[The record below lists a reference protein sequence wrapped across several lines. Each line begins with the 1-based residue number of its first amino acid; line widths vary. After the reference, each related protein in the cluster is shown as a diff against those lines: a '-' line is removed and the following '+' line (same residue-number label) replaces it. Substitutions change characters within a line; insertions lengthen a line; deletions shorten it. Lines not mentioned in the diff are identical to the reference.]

1 LRVWA
6 VFGSVTRSRVGDR
19 FEDSEDNN
27 DHGNQPFPRIPASG
41 RPRRRLCAGGMGIGI
56 VGTPSAAAAPDCS
69 LAGVRATVASV
80 TGSARQYLDGHPD
93 ANRAAV
99 TASNQPHSQAAATL
113 RDYFSMHPQECSDLR
128 GILAPIDD
136 AERQCH
142 VTALPPN
149 LESAYHQ
156 FMAG

>member
-1 LRVWA
+1 MKISRSPVYRRVA
-6 VFGSVTRSRVGDR
+6 GVSVGCVLG
-19 FEDSEDNN
+19 
-27 DHGNQPFPRIPASG
+27 
-41 RPRRRLCAGGMGIGI
+41 GIGI
-56 VGTPSAAAAPDCS
+56 GNVGTPSATAAPDCS
-69 LAGVRATVASV
+69 PEGVQATVASV

-93 ANRAAV
+93 ANQAAIA
-99 TASNQPHSQAAATL
+99 ASNQPHPQAAATL
-113 RDYFSMHPQECSDLR
+113 RDYFSTHPQEYSDLR

-136 AERQCH
+136 TERQCH

>member
-1 LRVWA
+1 MKISRSPLYRWVA
-6 VFGSVTRSRVGDR
+6 GVGCVLGS
-19 FEDSEDNN
+19 
-27 DHGNQPFPRIPASG
+27 I
-41 RPRRRLCAGGMGIGI
+41 GIGI

-69 LAGVRATVASV
+69 PEGVQATVASV
-80 TGSARQYLDGHPD
+80 TGSARQYLDSHPD
-93 ANRAAV
+93 ANQAA
-99 TASNQPHSQAAATL
+99 TAASNQPHPQAAATL
-113 RDYFSMHPQECSDLR
+113 REYFSMHPHEYSDLP

-136 AERQCH
+136 TEHQCH